1 MEELTVRDSCLIPL
15 LCGHCSVII
24 DRFAGTV
31 SLSIAD
37 ADVMRKRDRVE
48 QWLEDGT
55 TSFLGIAA
63 LRHGFALIDRLQLP
77 NLNMYD
83 VLMSLILLKL

>member
-1 MEELTVRDSCLIPL
+1 M
-15 LCGHCSVII
+15 
-24 DRFAGTV
+24 
-31 SLSIAD
+31 SIAD

-55 TSFLGIAA
+55 ASFLGIAA
-63 LRHGFALIDRLQLP
+63 LRHGFASIDRLQLP

-83 VLMSLILLKL
+83 RLVITFVAETEGYNM

>member
-1 MEELTVRDSCLIPL
+1 M
-15 LCGHCSVII
+15 
-24 DRFAGTV
+24 
-31 SLSIAD
+31 SIAD

-63 LRHGFALIDRLQLP
+63 LRHGFASIDRLQVS
-77 NLNMYD
+77 NVNMYVVESED
-83 VLMSLILLKL
+83 CNV